1 MLDEILAIRNF
12 DIPYLDFGGIRLK
25 VKEVF
30 LVKKKKRGGNNFTSR
45 GKNIQSFVDMFYTVN
60 VYSWYPHL

>member
-30 LVKKKKRGGNNFTSR
+30 LVKTRNGVEIILLLV